1 MINCG
6 LMLGATVRHVTRR
19 LMVPARVEPPYAL
32 GARDQWEAEMAE
44 HMNQ

>member
-6 LMLGATVRHVTRR
+6 LMLGATVRRVTRR
-19 LMVPARVEPPYAL
+19 LMVPVRVEPPYAL